1 MMGPGQLPRPSRNER
16 HADLVAEDKREIIR
30 LIRRFERYSEAGRS
44 RARPNPEKAELA
56 GFLAGKLLNAA
67 GITPEFQDG
76 TYARFLDMFVNGQ
89 AIHGNGDEEL
99 SRFRAMESRRR
110 ASPRFQARRERP
122 GYGDNS
128 SISTSSG
135 SE

>member
-1 MMGPGQLPRPSRNER
+1 MSAGHHARASRSER
-16 HADLVAEDKREIIR
+16 YADLVAEDKREIIR
-30 LIRRFERYSEAGRS
+30 LIRRFERYSGGGRA
-44 RARPNPEKAELA
+44 RARPKPERAELA

-67 GITPEFQDG
+67 GVTREFQDG
-76 TYARFLDMFVNGQ
+76 KYADFLDMFVNGQ
-89 AIHGNGDEEL
+89 AKYGNGDEEL
-99 SRFRAMESRRR
+99 NQFRATEVRRR
-110 ASPRFQARRERP
+110 ASPRFPGRQERP